1 MSNIKEFELAKKES
15 QSELSR
21 VNLKLLEV
29 SNENQHA
36 VEELKSQVEEE
47 VSKVQTSK
55 AKIRELEGILEHNIY
70 EKEELVKNL
79 QFKCNEKESEIIK
92 LKDEIIKLKD
102 EMVEQINTAECRI
115 KELHDE
121 NEQNKKII
129 VQSKLELESY
139 MSQAEFLVS
148 EKEKMNEEKEA
159 IHKRAHELKIKLGET
174 LQNFSSREQNL
185 EESLNKEK
193 KKLDEAMMKLNNKSS
208 ELMVNQKRLADLESF
223 LERLKS
229 ESEEQ
234 VISYETEK
242 ISFIEEIGSLR
253 SDNKTVRELMQATL
267 DENSQLCMNVRDLEE
282 SKQLLSN
289 EILSLTESRRAL
301 EEKLLKENEV
311 LVEKYRGE
319 VETFRLS
326 LEEKEKELK
335 KAQVQREE
343 HAESIVDLNNKI
355 DLLTKDNCQKLQ
367 QIDSLQEDI
376 QSLNLKITN
385 QQESNKELE
394 ESIAN
399 SKQEAGILINELNS
413 EKDLL
418 LIKIDE
424 ITKEN
429 NQSMLNVEKLE
440 NKLLENEETLKL
452 LERTKAEAEDTIDKM
467 QNQIDQMQSEL
478 KLLKENLEK
487 SQRDVE
493 VLSLDHF
500 ATEEALSEKNKQS
513 KKFEEIVQSIEKDN
527 LDLKEEI
534 SGYEKKLADLDKL
547 QQDQQVELEEKI
559 EKMATCQKEFH
570 MHTKESERIKND
582 LTSSISA
589 LEREKDSFKQQLLAA
604 EEKLTA
610 LDSDISKRS
619 EENHNLKKE
628 NKILCMKLEEN
639 EQRFDLSTKEKD
651 KELEE
656 TKLSLQGREKEVVLL
671 NQEYAELRSENEN
684 KLMELNAMR
693 EQVKTVEEINEK
705 MRFSVSD
712 LEESLARLREDSAD
726 LTKEKVALNGRNKE
740 LEEKLQD
747 NAEEKETLRKD
758 LDHLKSSLETE
769 INLKNDL
776 QISVDTLQ
784 ENLHKWTAQNDDQKI
799 VLLKTIEELNHKCQG
814 KEEKIAEHEEA
825 IVTLKTEISEINSKL
840 ENTEKSFQ
848 ETGKQLQ
855 GNLEEL
861 RNDIFNKEKL
871 IDGLTN
877 KNTTLIKQNE
887 ELCETNEYIETIKA
901 ELNSEL
907 ATLRDRCKTQL
918 DDLNDFERKYS
929 KVENELQT
937 TKNLLQQEK
946 DKHFESDKQRTEI
959 ELELS
964 KVSEILKSTKESL
977 EYSETVKEELSTQL
991 LSKSNEV
998 ERINTEMKAI
1008 GENLE
1013 EQKNEH
1019 TKEIQELNAEME
1031 LLRKEKEEIEVEQ
1044 KKLSELENAM
1054 TVINITLKETRDDK
1068 EKFEQTVRR
1077 LQEQLSDSEEQ
1088 CKRFKRINNENIDT
1102 LRRTED
1108 LLRDEKENNNCLKS
1122 QITNRNCE
1130 FAALQSQLDDE
1141 RTKTINLQSTISSKQ
1156 EIISGLTGDIGLK
1169 KSQIQNQVDE
1179 MNRNLSRIKE
1189 LEKELEYEAEKSLS
1203 KQIKLDEIKKHLL
1216 RTSVITG
1223 SNETDSLNDNIDF
1236 GSQIMKLQEK
1246 LALVSTFL
1254 FL

>member
-1 MSNIKEFELAKKES
+1 
-15 QSELSR
+15 
-21 VNLKLLEV
+21 
-29 SNENQHA
+29 
-36 VEELKSQVEEE
+36 
-47 VSKVQTSK
+47 
-55 AKIRELEGILEHNIY
+55 
-70 EKEELVKNL
+70 
-79 QFKCNEKESEIIK
+79 
-92 LKDEIIKLKD
+92 
-102 EMVEQINTAECRI
+102 
-115 KELHDE
+115 
-121 NEQNKKII
+121 
-129 VQSKLELESY
+129 
-139 MSQAEFLVS
+139 
-148 EKEKMNEEKEA
+148 
-159 IHKRAHELKIKLGET
+159 
-174 LQNFSSREQNL
+174 
-185 EESLNKEK
+185 
-193 KKLDEAMMKLNNKSS
+193 
-208 ELMVNQKRLADLESF
+208 
-223 LERLKS
+223 
-229 ESEEQ
+229 
-234 VISYETEK
+234 
-242 ISFIEEIGSLR
+242 
-253 SDNKTVRELMQATL
+253 
-267 DENSQLCMNVRDLEE
+267 
-282 SKQLLSN
+282 
-289 EILSLTESRRAL
+289 
-301 EEKLLKENEV
+301 
-311 LVEKYRGE
+311 
-319 VETFRLS
+319 
-326 LEEKEKELK
+326 
-335 KAQVQREE
+335 
-343 HAESIVDLNNKI
+343 
-355 DLLTKDNCQKLQ
+355 
-367 QIDSLQEDI
+367 
-376 QSLNLKITN
+376 
-385 QQESNKELE
+385 
-394 ESIAN
+394 
-399 SKQEAGILINELNS
+399 
-413 EKDLL
+413 
-418 LIKIDE
+418 
-424 ITKEN
+424 
-429 NQSMLNVEKLE
+429 
-440 NKLLENEETLKL
+440 
-452 LERTKAEAEDTIDKM
+452 
-467 QNQIDQMQSEL
+467 
-478 KLLKENLEK
+478 
-487 SQRDVE
+487 
-493 VLSLDHF
+493 
-500 ATEEALSEKNKQS
+500 
-513 KKFEEIVQSIEKDN
+513 
-527 LDLKEEI
+527 
-534 SGYEKKLADLDKL
+534 
-547 QQDQQVELEEKI
+547 
-559 EKMATCQKEFH
+559 MATCQKEFH

-619 EENHNLKKE
+619 EENHNLKEE

-784 ENLHKWTAQNDDQKI
+784 ENLHKCTAQNDDQKI

-1068 EKFEQTVRR
+1068 EKFEQTVRS
-1077 LQEQLSDSEEQ
+1077 LQEQLSDSEEK

-1223 SNETDSLNDNIDF
+1223 SNETDSVNDNIDF